1 MGFFR
6 NIINA
11 AAEKILN
18 VTHAASEAREP
29 VRRTLT
35 ETVGSLFQRVVAPW
49 KVREPADREPAA
61 REPAAREP
69 AAREPAAREP
79 AAREPAGFKRSD
91 RAKPAG
97 VPIKSLAHRLKA
109 AGLNLK
115 PTEWMD
121 KNGKVF
127 YRFTFPDRLKS
138 NDAFIDTMKAINKS
152 FQEFN
157 PNAKNMDLLI
167 SGHFGKAGFRA
178 LSPLLPYQQSVSYS
192 IGAGIELAEY
202 KSGMSI
208 DELDSIDY
216 TLVEADMYEARGD

>member
-11 AAEKILN
+11 AADKILN
-18 VTHAASEAREP
+18 ATHAAPEAREP
-29 VRRTLT
+29 VKRTLT
-35 ETVGSLFQRVVAPW
+35 ETVGSIFQKVIAPW
-49 KVREPADREPAA
+49 KSA
-61 REPAAREP
+61 REPAAKEP
-69 AAREPAAREP
+69 GLSSEPAREPSLS
-79 AAREPAGFKRSD
+79 GFKRSD
-91 RAKPAG
+91 RAESAG
-97 VPIKSLAHRLKA
+97 VPIKGLSHKLKKY
-109 AGLNLK
+109 GLNLK

-121 KNGKVF
+121 KNGKIF

-138 NDAFIDTMKAINKS
+138 NDAFIDTMKTINKA

-167 SGHFGKAGFRA
+167 SGHFSKAGFRA
-178 LSPLLPYQQSVSYS
+178 LSPLLPYQQSASYS

-208 DELDSIDY
+208 DELDSIDF
-216 TLVEADMYEARGD
+216 TLVEADMYEDRGY